1 MQSSTNL
8 DIIARIDLY
17 HSSSN
22 SADDLH
28 LLEDSVALAHM
39 EALRNQDILIALLVR
54 LGVIASLAAL
64 LARSQRFKKTLFVE
78 QRTFPEKLNLVLFWG
93 GPITLGVAIRYFMS
107 YESTDFALEGTFIA
121 GLLGGT
127 VVGAIV
133 GGMTGATAFFLHRE
147 WMALPLAPI
156 FGLASGLLRN
166 LCPRKEEI
174 WGFSPFLLINIFV
187 SLRSKSLF
195 KKFGWQLAFF
205 LTVLLFDVTRYL
217 IGESSPPGWLFY
229 FQSDHPAIQLA
240 IFTATLGCI
249 GVTIKIWNNTRMEM
263 KLAEQE
269 VLVVKARLDAL
280 ANQINP
286 HFLFNTLNSIASL
299 IRTNPVKARTMVIK
313 LSHILR
319 KLLQSHENFVP
330 LREEL
335 EFIDNYLDIEVI
347 RFGKDKLRIEK
358 EVDPESLDSLIPSM
372 ILQPIIENS
381 IKHGISPRIE
391 GGSIRIRSSRN
402 QDRVFLEVE
411 DDGQG
416 IPEERLPGIY
426 SSGIGISNV
435 LERLKVA
442 YHSDFV
448 FTINSFPGQGTYTHI
463 EIPLTEAKVETPRV
477 KSRAEA

>member
-1 MQSSTNL
+1 
-8 DIIARIDLY
+8 
-17 HSSSN
+17 
-22 SADDLH
+22 
-28 LLEDSVALAHM
+28 M
-39 EALRNQDILIALLVR
+39 EALRNEDILIALLVK

-64 LARSQRFKKTLFVE
+64 LARSQRFKKTLFAE
-78 QRTFPEKLNLVLFWG
+78 PRNFTEKLHLVLFWG
-93 GPITLGVAIRYFMS
+93 GPITLGVAMRYFMS
-107 YESTDFALEGTFIA
+107 YESTDFTLEGTFIA

-133 GGMTGATAFFLHRE
+133 GGMTGATAVLLHKE
-147 WMALPLAPI
+147 WLALPLAPI

-166 LCPRKEEI
+166 LCLRKEEI
-174 WGFSPFLLINIFV
+174 WSFSPFVGINLFL
-187 SLRSKSLF
+187 SLRSWNSLT
-195 KKFGWQLAFF
+195 KAGWQLAFF
-205 LTVLLFDVTRYL
+205 FMVLLFDIMRYT

-229 FQSDHPAIQLA
+229 FRSNHPAVLLA
-240 IFTATLGCI
+240 IFTTTLGCI
-249 GVTIKIWNNTRMEM
+249 GIPIKIWNNTRMEM

-299 IRTNPVKARTMVIK
+299 IRTNPVKARTLVVK

-319 KLLQSHENFVP
+319 KLLQSHENFVT

-358 EVDPESLDSLIPSM
+358 EIDPESLDFMIPSM

-381 IKHGISPRIE
+381 IKHGISSKIE
-391 GGSIRIRSSRN
+391 GGSIRIRSMRN
-402 QDRVFLEVE
+402 RDRICLEVE

-416 IPEERLPGIY
+416 VSDDKLPSIY
-426 SSGIGISNV
+426 SSGIGISNI

-442 YHSDFV
+442 YHSDYV
-448 FTINSFPGQGTYTHI
+448 FTINSLPGQGTSTHI
-463 EIPLTEAKVETPRV
+463 EVPSIEGRSENPVV
-477 KSRAEA
+477 KTRAEA